1 MIRLTGHSFRVA
13 AIATVFLALDGCQS
27 EGERVYP
34 ITGKISFPDGSA
46 ATFGTIECRSD
57 STDPVI
63 ARGRIDQDGSFTV
76 KSFGNRNGL
85 VAGGH
90 RMIIVQVT
98 GSPRDGGS
106 IIHNHGQEVATKYS
120 SYDST
125 DLRIQVEPG
134 GQNHF
139 EFEVDTR

>member
-1 MIRLTGHSFRVA
+1 MRPTSYLYRLVA
-13 AIATVFLALDGCQS
+13 TAFACLPLIGCKSDGQP
-27 EGERVYP
+27 VYP
-34 ITGKISFPDGSA
+34 ITGRILFSDGSP

-57 STDPVI
+57 SSNPVI
-63 ARGRIDQDGSFTV
+63 ARGRIEKDGSFTAR
-76 KSFGNRNGL
+76 SFGNRNGL

-90 RMIIVQVT
+90 RMIVVQVT

-106 IIHNHGQEVATKYS
+106 IIHHHGQEVAIKYS

-125 DLRIQVEPG
+125 DLRIHVEPG

-139 EFEVDTR
+139 EFKVDAR

>member
-1 MIRLTGHSFRVA
+1 MRSTRNPIRLL
-13 AIATVFLALDGCQS
+13 AIATLCLALNGCQS

-34 ITGKISFPDGSA
+34 ITGKISFSDGAA

-63 ARGRIDQDGSFTV
+63 ARGRIEKDGSFTV

-85 VAGGH
+85 IAGGH

-106 IIHNHGQEVATKYS
+106 IIHHHGQEVATRYS

-125 DLRIQVEPG
+125 DLRMHVEPG
-134 GQNHF
+134 SQNQF
-139 EFEVDTR
+139 EFKVDAR